1 MEPLAPTALR
11 GPVPIPPQRA
21 NKTAN
26 SVGSGV
32 NPPKSTSALP
42 PNLNNSTLTNQTNT
56 SKVRIHYVYGSYF
69 ENKAL
74 NIYVSVLILSLCLP
88 N

>member
-1 MEPLAPTALR
+1 MFSVESKLTTLKAMEPLAPTAVR

-21 NKTAN
+21 NKTN

-42 PNLNNSTLTNQTNT
+42 PKLNNSTSTNQTNT
-56 SKVRIHYVYGSYF
+56 GNILINFVYTIQM
-69 ENKAL
+69 L
-74 NIYVSVLILSLCLP
+74 
-88 N
+88 